1 MRCELVGGWVDH
13 IAGGLQKINSGVKRC
28 GMAQL
33 TAKEHHDDGVKLL
46 RVGVGGNVAKPNR
59 DQGREAEVERRA
71 IPGLHFVFLYF
82 CISAFLY
89 FCISVFRVR
98 AMKYNKSRA
107 MCKNNCR
114 AHTQQNFD

>member
-1 MRCELVGGWVDH
+1 MRCELTGGWVDH

-46 RVGVGGNVAKPNR
+46 RVRIGSNIAKPNR

-71 IPGLHFVFLYF
+71 IPGLHVLYF
-82 CISAFLY
+82 CISQYLVFLQRVFLY
-89 FCISVFRVR
+89 FFKTVR
-98 AMKYNKSRA
+98 GRELE
-107 MCKNNCR
+107 CGTR
-114 AHTQQNFD
+114 R